1 MWLMSYAIYIV
12 WVISP
17 FIRHACKDEKRGDL
31 WVSRNSSHNTYIQ
44 IHMRFV
50 WIVVLFFLSS
60 LFASIRHSEEEDVEN
75 RNSTS
80 IPTLQFRRVL
90 HNTPLYYPWDDG
102 FGILCVGDSHS

>member
-12 WVISP
+12 WVISS
-17 FIRHACKDEKRGDL
+17 FVRQACKDGKRGDL
-31 WVSRNSSHNTYIQ
+31 WVSRNSVHNTYIQ